1 MDKGRMKRWGEASAQ
16 TQYDGSVWNIGEEGG
31 CELLSGERE
40 GSSEHAAIFTSLPS
54 LLICR
59 MNINAAAHS
68 RIFLQTHF

>member
-1 MDKGRMKRWGEASAQ
+1 MKPARRRSTAGLCI
-16 TQYDGSVWNIGEEGG
+16 DWNIGEEGG

-40 GSSEHAAIFTSLPS
+40 GSSEHAAIFTSLPP
-54 LLICR
+54 LLVCR